1 MFGLEVWMAVLS
13 KRVWNFTN
21 HRQLNCKIL
30 VNIKVQ
36 KDTFWLCH
44 FTKPPTTGSMQ
55 MTDKKKVTFQNKMSA
70 SLVLHKEICEKY

>member
-1 MFGLEVWMAVLS
+1 MVGLEVWMAVLS

-21 HRQLNCKIL
+21 QKIL

-44 FTKPPTTGSMQ
+44 FTKPPNTGSMQ
-55 MTDKKKVTFQNKMSA
+55 MTDKKKVTFQNKMTA
-70 SLVLHKEICEKY
+70 SSVLHKEISE